1 MSNDL
6 RHVFEIEIK
15 ATPEAIWQAITDP
28 DFTHRYYHE
37 SRVLSD
43 WNVGSP
49 YEYVLDDGT
58 VAIKGVVLESDPPRR
73 LVMSFSMQYR
83 PELAADKPSRE
94 IWEIEQRG
102 EVCKLT
108 VIHDDFE
115 GETETYRVTSGG
127 KPTILASM
135 KSLLETGV
143 PLPL

>member
-1 MSNDL
+1 MSGDL

-15 ATPEAIWQAITDP
+15 TTPEALWQAITDP

-43 WNVGSP
+43 WTVGSP
-49 YEYVLDDGT
+49 YQYVLDDGT
-58 VAIKGVVLESDPPRR
+58 VAIKGVVLEADPPWK
-73 LVMSFSMQYR
+73 LVMTFSMQYR

-108 VIHDDFE
+108 VVHDEFE
-115 GETETYRVTSGG
+115 GETETFKVTGRG
-127 KPTILASM
+127 KPALLESL